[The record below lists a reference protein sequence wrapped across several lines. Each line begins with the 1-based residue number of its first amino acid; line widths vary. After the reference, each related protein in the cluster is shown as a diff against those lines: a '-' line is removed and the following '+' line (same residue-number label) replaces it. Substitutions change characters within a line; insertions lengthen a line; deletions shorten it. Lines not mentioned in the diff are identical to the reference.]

1 MCLSKNRSAALGAS
15 EDFGAFLVD
24 GGFLSG
30 GAWDR
35 VQDVLAEAQQGLA
48 GTITGLGL
56 LSEVDL
62 SLALSKH
69 FALPNAS
76 DDDWPDTLVD
86 IPDLNPVFLQ
96 ACHILPVR
104 DLGSEIEAIVADPT
118 NEYAI
123 RALAFAA
130 QKPVSVKVS
139 TLRKIE
145 GAINRLYFDGDGE
158 SLHDELDIEG
168 LADDVDRLKE
178 LATDAP
184 VIRFVDRMID
194 DALSRRASDIHVEPI
209 DGQLKIRFRVDGILV
224 EVPGPARDM
233 VSAVVSRLKIM
244 SDMDIAERRLPQ
256 DGRMRVRAHGK
267 EIDFRVST
275 SPTSQGEAVVLRL
288 LDRGAVRL
296 EFDSL
301 GFDDFVKK
309 PFRDAL
315 KRPDGIVLVTGPTGS
330 GKTTTLY
337 TGLSELNTP
346 DRKIL
351 TVEDPVEY
359 VLDGIGQVQVDSR
372 IGRTFAQTLRSF
384 LRQDPD
390 VIMVGEIRDS
400 ETASIAIQ
408 ASLTGHLVLSTLH
421 TNSAAAA
428 ISRLLDMDVEDY
440 LISSTVRLVM
450 AQRLVRTLCR
460 ECRYVIEPSADFLAD
475 LGLSGQAEPFYD
487 GHGCEACHNTGYQG
501 RTMIAEVLPITATI
515 EQAILARKS
524 GTELERLAKE
534 GGMRTLF
541 DHGLEI
547 VRSGRTSLAEVLRV
561 TRERS

>member
-1 MCLSKNRSAALGAS
+1 MGAS
-15 EDFGAFLVD
+15 EEFGAFLVD
-24 GGFLSG
+24 GGFVSE
-30 GAWDR
+30 GAWGR
-35 VQDVLAEAQQGLA
+35 VQEVLGEAQQGLA
-48 GTITGLGL
+48 GTIAGLGL

-62 SLALSKH
+62 SLALSRH
-69 FALPNAS
+69 FSLPTAT
-76 DDDWPDTLVD
+76 DDDWPVVPID
-86 IPDLNPVFLQ
+86 IPDLNPIFLQ
-96 ACHILPVR
+96 ACHIIPVR
-104 DLGSEIEAIVADPT
+104 DLGSEIEAIIADPT
-118 NEYAI
+118 NEYAVK
-123 RALAFAA
+123 ALSFAA
-130 QKPVSVKVS
+130 EKPVSVKLS

-145 GAINRLYFDGDGE
+145 GAINRLYFGGDA
-158 SLHDELDIEG
+158 SMVDELDVDAI
-168 LADDVDRLKE
+168 AHDVDRLKE

-194 DALSRRASDIHVEPI
+194 DALTRRASDIHVEPI
-209 DGQLKIRFRVDGILV
+209 DGKLKIRFRIDGVLV
-224 EVPGPARDM
+224 EMPGPARDM

-288 LDRGAVRL
+288 LDKGAVKL
-296 EFDSL
+296 EFDRL
-301 GFDDFVKK
+301 GFDEVVKK

-315 KRPDGIVLVTGPTGS
+315 RRPDGIVLVTGPTGS

-337 TGLSELNTP
+337 TGLSELNTT

-372 IGRTFAQTLRSF
+372 IGRTFARTLRSF

-390 VIMVGEIRDS
+390 VIMVGEIRDG

-408 ASLTGHLVLSTLH
+408 AALTGHLVLSTLH

-450 AQRLVRTLCR
+450 AQRLVRTICG
-460 ECRYVIEPSADFLAD
+460 ECKKQVTYPEDFLAD
-475 LGLSGQAEPFYD
+475 LGLAHVEFTFHEGA
-487 GHGCEACHNTGYQG
+487 GCDACHHTGYQG
-501 RTMIAEVLPITATI
+501 RQMIAEVLPISANI
-515 EQAILARKS
+515 EQAILAHKS
-524 GTELERLAKE
+524 GSDLENLAKAE
-534 GGMRTLF
+534 GMRTLF
-541 DHGLEI
+541 EHGLEV
-547 VRSGRTSLAEVLRV
+547 VRAGLTSLQEVLRV
-561 TRERS
+561 TRERAQ

>member
-1 MCLSKNRSAALGAS
+1 MGAS
-15 EDFGAFLVD
+15 EDFGTFLTD
-24 GGFLSG
+24 GGYLSA
-30 GAWDR
+30 GAWAR
-35 VQDVLAEAQQGLA
+35 VQEVLAEAQQGLA
-48 GTITGLGL
+48 GTIAGLGF

-62 SLALSKH
+62 SLALARH
-69 FALPNAS
+69 FALPVATEE
-76 DDDWPDTLVD
+76 DWPSEPVH

-96 ACHILPVR
+96 SCHILPVR
-104 DLGSEIEAIVADPT
+104 DLGDEIEAVVADPT
-118 NEYAI
+118 DEYA
-123 RALAFAA
+123 RTALSFAA
-130 QKPVSVKVS
+130 QKPVRLKVA
-139 TLRKIE
+139 TLRKVE
-145 GAINRLYFDGDGE
+145 AEVARLYFGAGD
-158 SLHDELDIEG
+158 SLVDTLDVEA
-168 LADDVDRLKE
+168 LAEDVDRLRE

-209 DGQLKIRFRVDGILV
+209 GGTLVIRFRIDGMLV
-224 EVPGPARDM
+224 EVPGPARDIA
-233 VSAVVSRLKIM
+233 SAVVSRLKIM

-288 LDRGAVRL
+288 LDRGAVKL
-296 EFDSL
+296 DFDSL
-301 GFDDFVKK
+301 GFDDCVKD

-315 KRPDGIVLVTGPTGS
+315 RRPDGIVLVTGPTGS

-346 DRKIL
+346 ERKIL

-359 VLDGIGQVQVDSR
+359 VLDGIGQVQVDAR
-372 IGRTFAQTLRSF
+372 IGRTFARTLRSF

-390 VIMVGEIRDS
+390 IIMVGEIRDG

-440 LISSTVRLVM
+440 LIASTVRLVM
-450 AQRLVRTLCR
+450 AQRLVRTLCKHCSTER
-460 ECRYVIEPSADFLAD
+460 EPHGDLLDD
-475 LGLSGQAEPFYD
+475 LGLTAADGPFYD
-487 GHGCEACHNTGYQG
+487 GAGCEACHNTGYQG
-501 RTMIAEVLPITATI
+501 RTMIAEVLPVTPMI
-515 EQAILARKS
+515 EQAILAHKS
-524 GTELERLAKE
+524 GTELEQLARSE
-534 GGMRTLF
+534 GMRTLF
-541 DHGLEI
+541 DHGMEV
-547 VRSGRTSLAEVLRV
+547 VREGRTSLAEVLRV
-561 TRERS
+561 TRERG

>member
-1 MCLSKNRSAALGAS
+1 MGAS
-15 EDFGAFLVD
+15 EDFGAFLTD
-24 GGFLSG
+24 GGYLSD
-30 GAWDR
+30 GAWGR
-35 VQDVLAEAQQGLA
+35 VQEVLLEAQQGMA
-48 GTITGLGL
+48 GTIAGLGL

-62 SLALSKH
+62 SLALAKH
-69 FALPNAS
+69 FELPTAS
-76 DDDWPDTLVD
+76 DDDWPITPVD
-86 IPDLNPVFLQ
+86 IPDLNPIFLQ

-104 DLGSEIEAIVADPT
+104 DMGSELEVIVADPT
-118 NEYAI
+118 DDYAVK
-123 RALAFAA
+123 ALAFAA
-130 QKPVSVKVS
+130 RKPISMKVA

-145 GAINRLYFDGDGE
+145 GVINKLYFGGDA
-158 SLHDELDIEG
+158 SLIDELDVDAI
-168 LADDVDRLKE
+168 ADDVDRLKE

-194 DALSRRASDIHVEPI
+194 DALSRRASDIHVEPLN
-209 DGQLKIRFRVDGILV
+209 GKLQIRFRVDGILV
-224 EVPGPARDM
+224 EVPGPAKDM

-301 GFDDFVKK
+301 GFDDQVKT
-309 PFRDAL
+309 PFRNAL

-346 DRKIL
+346 GRKIL

-359 VLDGIGQVQVDSR
+359 VLDGIGQVQVDNR
-372 IGRTFAQTLRSF
+372 IGRTFAKTLRSF

-390 VIMVGEIRDS
+390 IIMVGEIRDG

-428 ISRLLDMDVEDY
+428 ISRLLDMEVEDY
-440 LISSTVRLVM
+440 LISSTIRLVM
-450 AQRLVRTLCR
+450 AQRLVRTLCDH
-460 ECRYVIEPSADFLAD
+460 CRYETEPNVDFLAD
-475 LGLSGQAEPFYD
+475 LGLSASDGPFFD

-501 RTMIAEVLPITATI
+501 RRMIAEVLQITPEI
-515 EQAILARKS
+515 ELAILAHKS
-524 GTELERLAKE
+524 GTELEQLAQK

-541 DHGLEI
+541 DHGLEV
-547 VRSGRTSLAEVLRV
+547 VRGGQTSLAEVLRV